1 MSDRLFRKYQFK
13 EYLNA
18 SHSITINGKQG
29 KVHPHTW
36 EFVLDIMIVKKEFT
50 EFNYYEK
57 VINDFFDIY
66 QNNTINAIEPFD
78 LIIPTLEN
86 LTEYFG
92 DELRKQL
99 RKSGGELI
107 EIVGSET
114 PTRSYII
121 DYSNDSDYI
130 RNISEETADSMKNI
144 IDRMLDAA
152 EVPSENMSPL
162 PTPTVRELPLVAAKE
177 IPNTTTE
184 AVKKSEQNT
193 NEKSLESP
201 SSVYGS
207 FRDFDIPISA
217 DDSFDDKKIS
227 FDNTQKTKPNAKH
240 TISNISSS
248 KKFVKKSG
256 FDKENKC
263 FESFDYGTA
272 EIVPDDK
279 TFVRTVD
286 SFGDLDKVLDDCHKS
301 SDVSTMI
308 DDFLDVI
315 DK

>member
-130 RNISEETADSMKNI
+130 RNISEETADAMKNI

-152 EVPSENMSPL
+152 EEPSENMNPL
-162 PTPTVRELPLVAAKE
+162 PAPAVRELPLVAAKE
-177 IPNTTTE
+177 IPQATTE
-184 AVKKSEQNT
+184 TIKESDQIINKPI
-193 NEKSLESP
+193 ESP
-201 SSVYGS
+201 S
-207 FRDFDIPISA
+207 
-217 DDSFDDKKIS
+217 
-227 FDNTQKTKPNAKH
+227 
-240 TISNISSS
+240 
-248 KKFVKKSG
+248 
-256 FDKENKC
+256 
-263 FESFDYGTA
+263 
-272 EIVPDDK
+272 
-279 TFVRTVD
+279 
-286 SFGDLDKVLDDCHKS
+286 
-301 SDVSTMI
+301 
-308 DDFLDVI
+308 
-315 DK
+315 